1 MARDKFSTLVKPTI
15 TGLHLDDGA
24 FGNSDVV
31 FDWAKIEL
39 PKGASRVLGANL
51 MVAGNTGVAQ
61 SVSINLLF
69 SNKDNISVGVPHA
82 APTGSPDSNH
92 ILGALVVANNDV
104 VSTIPTYNVTNQDGT
119 TTGLAGQLVLT
130 PHEDQ
135 IDVGHTYCY
144 VSGFATIGTM
154 NFATGVTLEAPTSTS
169 SKTLSVNANA
179 HKMFFPGDE
188 VTAAGKDSVLG
199 VVDFVSPNGRT
210 IKLKEN
216 AVEVIAGSTQ
226 IFNANPVKIRLHCER

>member
-15 TGLHLDDGA
+15 TGLYLDDGA
-24 FGNSDVV
+24 FGNGNVV

-51 MVAGNTGVAQ
+51 MVAGTNGVSQA
-61 SVSINLLF
+61 VGINLLF
-69 SNKDNISVGVPHA
+69 SNKNNISVGVPHA

-92 ILGALVVANNDV
+92 ILGALAIANNDAV
-104 VSTIPTYNVTNQDGT
+104 PTIGTYAITNQDGT

-144 VSGFATIGTM
+144 VSGFSTVGTM
-154 NFATGVTLEAPTSTS
+154 NFSTNVTLSASSSTS
-169 SKTLSVNANA
+169 SKTLSVSGGANL
-179 HKMFFPGDE
+179 MFFPGDE

-199 VVDFVSPNGRT
+199 VVDSVAADGRT
-210 IKLKEN
+210 IQLKEN
-216 AVEVIAGSTQ
+216 AAEAIPSSSE

>member
-15 TGLHLDDGA
+15 TGLYLDDGA
-24 FGNSDVV
+24 FGSGEVL

-51 MVAGNTGVAQ
+51 IVAGNAGAAQ
-61 SVSINLLF
+61 TVGINLLF

-82 APTGSPDSNH
+82 ASTGSPDSNH
-92 ILGALVVANNDV
+92 VLGALIVANNDV
-104 VSTIPTYNVTNQDGT
+104 VATIPTYTVTNQDGT

-144 VSGFATIGTM
+144 VSGFTTIGTM
-154 NFATGVTLEAPTSTS
+154 NFATGVTLTAPTSTS

-179 HKMFFPGDE
+179 NKMFFPGDE

-199 VVDFVSPNGRT
+199 VVDSVAADGRT
-210 IKLKEN
+210 IQLKEN
-216 AVEVIAGSTQ
+216 AIEVISSSTA

>member
-15 TGLHLDDGA
+15 TGKYLDDGV
-24 FGNSDVV
+24 FGNGEVL

-51 MVAGNTGVAQ
+51 MVAGNAGVKQ
-61 SVSINLLF
+61 NVSVNLLF
-69 SNKDNISVGVPHA
+69 SNKNNISVGEPHA

-92 ILGALVVANNDV
+92 ILGALIVANNDV
-104 VSTIPTYNVTNQDGT
+104 VPTIGTYNVTNQDGT

-154 NFATGVTLEAPTSTS
+154 NFATGVTLTSATSTS
-169 SKTLSVNANA
+169 SKTLSVNNNA
-179 HKMFFPGDE
+179 QLMFFPGDE
-188 VTAAGKDSVLG
+188 VTAANKDSVLG
-199 VVDFVSPNGRT
+199 VVDSVASDGRT
-210 IKLKEN
+210 ITLKEN
-216 AVEVIAGSTQ
+216 AIDVIDNSTQ